1 MPFAFDR
8 LADYF
13 RAVAALGAAGDAQK
27 QRAIAAL
34 LGLFEETPIPAAG
47 KGEPPFYPPQPEPE
61 TPASTA
67 AAPGESSAAEPVRP
81 PSRPPRRRTQVEHVI
96 APRRAPPERPPWLE
110 HVKPLPPPRAEVVPP
125 PAPMPLLAYRWSR
138 AILSTAMATATR
150 TNAIDVEAVID
161 AVSRG
166 VPLRRVPLRTLPTL
180 SHGVQLLV
188 DRGPASPPFL
198 KDQDL
203 LVQQVTVVAGSD
215 RVQVL
220 RFDPSRGFIAGKGPR
235 TRWRAYFTLAPP
247 PPRATVVLISDL
259 GITNVPHESS
269 AQPGQWLEFLTRLGA
284 RGNRVLAFVPY
295 APSRWPRLPH
305 GVADL
310 VLWDQRTSVQRVQ
323 RLAGRRV
330 AKRPLLR

>member
-13 RAVAALGAAGDAQK
+13 RAVAALGAADDPQK

-34 LGLFEETPIPAAG
+34 LGLFEETPVAAAE
-47 KGEPPFYPPQPEPE
+47 KDAPPPPLPPEPE

-67 AAPGESSAAEPVRP
+67 TTPGASNVAEPARP
-81 PSRPPRRRTQVEHVI
+81 ASRPSRKKAQIRHVVT
-96 APRRAPPERPPWLE
+96 PRRAPPERPPWLE
-110 HVKPLPPPRAEVVPP
+110 HVKALPPPRAEIVPP
-125 PAPMPLLAYRWSR
+125 PAPMPLLAHRWSR

-150 TNAIDVEAVID
+150 TNSIDVDAVVD

-166 VPLRRVPLRTLPTL
+166 VLLRRVPLRTLPTL

-188 DRGPASPPFL
+188 DRGPASPPFH
-198 KDQDL
+198 KDQEL
-203 LVQQVTVVAGSD
+203 LIQQITVVAGSD

-220 RFDPSRGFIAGKGPR
+220 RFDPSRGFLAGKGPR
-235 TRWRAYFTLAPP
+235 TRWRDYFTLAPP
-247 PPRATVVLISDL
+247 PPHVMVVLISDL
-259 GITNVPHESS
+259 GITNVPHESN
-269 AQPGQWLEFLTRLGA
+269 AQPGQWLDFLTRLGA

-295 APSRWPRLPH
+295 APSRWPRLPR

-310 VLWDQRTSVQRVQ
+310 VPWDQTTSVQRVR

-330 AKRPLLR
+330 TRRPVLR